1 MPLATVGRGQFGRWP
16 RMMLSKL
23 FEDSEHNSSRHRTK
37 RELFLE
43 KMDKLVPW
51 ALLVDLGKGD
61 TE

>member
-1 MPLATVGRGQFGRWP
+1 M
-16 RMMLSKL
+16 MMLSKL

-43 KMDKLVPW
+43 KMDKLIPW